1 MLPPPLIETVG
12 AIAATLTTICWLP
25 QAIRTIRTRETR
37 AISLLTQ
44 TIFAIGLALWLV
56 YGIGLGSWPII
67 VANTLT
73 LGLVGMILALKLRY
87 G

>member
-1 MLPPPLIETVG
+1 MLAPTLVETVG
-12 AIAATLTTICWLP
+12 ALAATLTTICWLP

-44 TIFAIGLALWLV
+44 AIFAMGLALWLV

-67 VANTLT
+67 VANALT
-73 LGLVGMILALKLRY
+73 LGLVAMILALKLRY

>member
-1 MLPPPLIETVG
+1 MLAPTLVETVG
-12 AIAATLTTICWLP
+12 ALAATLTTICWLP
-25 QAIRTIRTRETR
+25 QALRTIRTRETR

-44 TIFAIGLALWLV
+44 AIFAAGLALWLV

-67 VANTLT
+67 IANALT
-73 LGLVGMILALKLRY
+73 LGLVAMILALKLRY

>member
-1 MLPPPLIETVG
+1 MLAPTLVETVG
-12 AIAATLTTICWLP
+12 ALAATLTTICWLP
-25 QAIRTIRTRETR
+25 QALRTIRTRETR

-44 TIFAIGLALWLV
+44 AIFAVGLALWLV

-67 VANTLT
+67 IANALT